1 MRMCAVVLSSAECS
15 ILAARCKHW
24 QTLLSLP
31 ADQLGGFHLDRDSP
45 DGIDTLTFPS
55 SHHHD
60 GREPASV
67 DAQHDKPHKQVFSY
81 SIVLALLQYLYTDKL
96 IVPKQFEKLADDEK
110 MKTKA
115 KKTKKHKKVEED
127 EEAEADET
135 ENQEDEEEAKK
146 ERLAWYRQLERAA
159 KYFKI
164 ARLRR
169 LCQRATRNRGFD
181 VQVPSSS
188 LGLDL
193 RWLVEPQLQAF
204 GVREPHCDDDDD
216 DNGND
221 QAASFNSD
229 HHTSKAPTDAT
240 EKQKAVTSNLRF
252 AEMQAA
258 MKKIEEEYAQSL
270 ERAHDRYLGQM
281 QQALE
286 LYRSELS
293 IEAVVLRTDHQA
305 WARERARADAS
316 ASAQRAAE
324 AAELEAKERKARE
337 KEEKRQAQIRREQE
351 EQAKKND
358 EDRKRAKQE
367 ELARHREEKAKEKV
381 GLGGGEESDL
391 ERQMVQERGADV
403 KFLLGG
409 ECLWAHKLV
418 ITSSCEH
425 FRLMFA
431 SGTLDT
437 TRDTRRRRHVAATEC
452 AHCAWNG

>member
-1 MRMCAVVLSSAECS
+1 MVTRPHLCFHSLPLCVGVRAVALSCALCS

-31 ADQLGGFHLDRDSP
+31 ADQLGGFHLDRDGS

-55 SHHHD
+55 GRHD
-60 GREPASV
+60 DGLEPASV
-67 DAQHDKPHKQVFSY
+67 DAQHHGKAHKQVFSY

-96 IVPKQFEKLADDEK
+96 IVPKQFEKLATEEK
-110 MKTKA
+110 QKTKA
-115 KKTKKHKKVEED
+115 KKTKKHKNVEED

-146 ERLAWYRQLERAA
+146 ERVAWYRQLERAA

-164 ARLRR
+164 TRLRR

-193 RWLVEPQLQAF
+193 RWLVEPQLLAF
-204 GVREPHCDDDDD
+204 GVREPNCDEDDDDD
-216 DNGND
+216 DNG
-221 QAASFNSD
+221 QAASFSSD
-229 HHTSKAPTDAT
+229 HHISKAPADET
-240 EKQKAVTSNLRF
+240 EKQKAVTNLRF
-252 AEMQAA
+252 AEMEAA
-258 MKKIEEEYAQSL
+258 MKKIEEEYTQSL

-293 IEAVVLRTDHQA
+293 IEAVVLHTDHQA

-316 ASAQRAAE
+316 ESAQRAAE
-324 AAELEAKERKARE
+324 AAELQAKERKARE
-337 KEEKRQAQIRREQE
+337 EEEMRKAQIRREQE
-351 EQAKKND
+351 EQAKKNE

-367 ELARHREEKAKEKV
+367 ELARRREEKAKEKV
-381 GLGGGEESDL
+381 GVEEGDERDL
-391 ERQMVQERGADV
+391 EQQMVQERGADV

-409 ECLWAHKLV
+409 DCLWAHKLV

-437 TRDTRRRRHVAATEC
+437 RLT
-452 AHCAWNG
+452 